1 MCGRGLEGPQR
12 MRISLGVDSLAL
24 ASEDRMT
31 PECDLYDTHYSSLL
45 TDVQVEVR
53 RETYDEDFGQASWI
67 TGQEARAW
75 FELLAI
81 GPGQDALEVACGSG
95 GLTCRMAKDTG
106 ARCVG
111 IDINP
116 HGIEAAQLLAQ
127 HEGLSSRVSFEVV
140 DAGSALPF
148 QNESL
153 DAVFCNDSVN
163 HLPGRLDV
171 FRGWHRVLR
180 PGGRLL
186 FTDPIVVTGQLS
198 NDEIRARASIGF
210 FLFTPRGHNERLLE
224 QVGFMVRE
232 VRDVTAAMASVS
244 NKWRE
249 ARARRRDRLEALEGE
264 ERFEGLQRF
273 LDAVWT
279 LASERRL
286 SRYMYFAT
294 KRGLPVDA

>member
-1 MCGRGLEGPQR
+1 MPAPI
-12 MRISLGVDSLAL
+12 RISLDVDNLAP
-24 ASEDRMT
+24 APGDRMT
-31 PECDLYDTHYSSLL
+31 KECDLYDTHYSSLL
-45 TDVQVEVR
+45 TDVQIEVR
-53 RETYDEDFGQASWI
+53 GETYDEDFGQASWI
-67 TGQEARAW
+67 MGQEARAW
-75 FELLAI
+75 FELLAV

-111 IDINP
+111 VDINP
-116 HGIEAAQLLAQ
+116 HGIEAARLLAQ
-127 HEGLSSRVSFEVV
+127 HEGLSSRVSFEMV

-148 QNESL
+148 QNESF
-153 DAVFCNDSVN
+153 DGVFCNDSVN
-163 HLPGRLDV
+163 HLPGRVDV
-171 FRGWHRVLR
+171 LRDWHRVLR

-198 NDEIRARASIGF
+198 NDEIRARASIGY
-210 FLFTPRGHNERLLE
+210 FLFTPQGHNERLLE
-224 QVGFMVRE
+224 QVGFIVQE

-244 NKWRE
+244 GKWRE

-294 KRGLPVDA
+294 KRALPVDA